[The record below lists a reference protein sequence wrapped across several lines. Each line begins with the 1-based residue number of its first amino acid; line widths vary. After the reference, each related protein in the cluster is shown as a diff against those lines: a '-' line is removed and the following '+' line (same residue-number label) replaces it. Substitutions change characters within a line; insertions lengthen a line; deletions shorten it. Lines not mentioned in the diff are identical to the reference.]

1 MDLNQRKL
9 WNENHKKLSNIIL
22 KPLEHKTTIDLFLNQ
37 HSLLHSSRISNSPL
51 VTLEDE
57 LLKDINE
64 ETIRYYPVIAPD
76 TKNSIV
82 WHIWHITRIE
92 DMTMNVLINNGIQVF
107 YSGDWHKKLKID
119 YIHSGNGMTEDE
131 VADLS
136 TNIDIPALFA
146 YRIEVARKTREIVSF
161 LQPGDFRR
169 KVEAGRIKILEEYSA
184 VKKEASWLLEY
195 WGNKSIAGLILMPAT
210 RHNYLHLFK
219 SIRIKQRIQKIKE
232 YPKLAEI
239 DVSKRTAQEHE

>member
-9 WNENHKKLSNIIL
+9 WNENHKKLTNIIL
-22 KPLEHKTTIDLFLNQ
+22 KPLEHKATIDLFLNQ
-37 HSLLHSSRISNSPL
+37 HSLLHSSKMSNSEI

-57 LLKDINE
+57 LVKDIKE
-64 ETIRYYPVIAPD
+64 ESFRKYPVVAPD

-82 WHIWHITRIE
+82 WHIWHITRNE
-92 DMTMNVLINNGIQVF
+92 DMTMNVLVNNDIQVF
-107 YSGDWHKKLKID
+107 YSGDWDKQLRVE
-119 YIHSGNGMTEDE
+119 YPHSGNGMTEDE
-131 VADLS
+131 IANIS

-146 YRIEVARKTREIVSF
+146 YRIEVGRKTREVVSS
-161 LQPGDFRR
+161 LHPGEFKQ
-169 KVEAGRIKILEEYSA
+169 KVEAERIKILEEQSA

-210 RHNYLHLFK
+210 RHIYLHLNK

-232 YPKLAEI
+232 SQLFEEGADI
-239 DVSKRTAQEHE
+239 L